1 MQLST
6 FLNRKA
12 GLVVVCFVS
21 AMTLAGAQGQ
31 APAGQTPPVAGAAGQ
46 GRPGGQGRGIAAP
59 DYPVLPIGSPLPDFT
74 LEGIDGKMHKSSD
87 YTKTKALAILFES
100 VHCPVSIAYEGRA
113 EELYR
118 TYRDKGLTFIAINP
132 NNPKAVRLNEL
143 GYTDMTD
150 SMPEMKVRAAFKGI
164 DWPYLYDGET
174 QVTSMKFGA
183 VATPHIFIFDQDH
196 TLRYQGAIDDNQ
208 KPGDVKNHYAK
219 DAIEALLAGKPV
231 ATAESRAFGCSTK
244 WLSKKTGVEEEW
256 ASILA
261 EPVTVDPINAD
272 GLKALRANAGTGK
285 TMVVS
290 FWSTSCTLCAS
301 QFEEVQKSWWM
312 YRRRPYLYTTVSVD
326 APAKRD
332 AVVRFLEKQHAGNPN
347 KQFASTDV
355 PALQAAFGAKWNP
368 SQPFIM
374 VIGPD
379 GKLVYQ
385 KEGRW
390 DIHEVRRHIV
400 STFPD
405 SAGYPGNQAYFQ
417 ESVQRMLNA
426 PKK

>member
-1 MQLST
+1 MRRLT
-6 FLNRKA
+6 FLHRKA
-12 GLVVVCFVS
+12 VLVAACVVS
-21 AMTLAGAQGQ
+21 AMALSAAQGQ
-31 APAGQTPPVAGAAGQ
+31 APPPGQA
-46 GRPGGQGRGIAAP
+46 RGITAP
-59 DYPVLPIGSPLPDFT
+59 EFPVLPIGSPLPEFM
-74 LEGIDGKMHKSSD
+74 LEGIDGKMHKSSE
-87 YTKTKALAILFES
+87 YTKTKGLAIMFES
-100 VHCPVSIAYEGRA
+100 VHCPVSIAYEARA
-113 EELYR
+113 EEIHR

-174 QVTSMKFGA
+174 QGTSMKFGA
-183 VATPHIFIFDQDH
+183 VATPHLFIFDQDH
-196 TLRYQGAIDDNQ
+196 KLRYQGAIDDNQ
-208 KPGDVKNHYAK
+208 KPSLVKNHYAK
-219 DAIEALLAGKPV
+219 DAIDALLSGTPV
-231 ATAESRAFGCSTK
+231 AVPESRAFGCSTK

-290 FWSTSCTLCAS
+290 FWSTTCPRCAS
-301 QFEEVQKSWWM
+301 QFEDVQKTWWM
-312 YRRRPYLYTTVSVD
+312 FRRRPYLYTTVSVD
-326 APAKRD
+326 APAKGA
-332 AVVRFLEKQHAGNPN
+332 AVQAFLATQHAGNPN

-355 PALQAAFGAKWNP
+355 AALQAAFGAKWNP
-368 SQPFIM
+368 SQPFVM

-385 KEGRW
+385 KAGKW
-390 DIHEVRRHIV
+390 DIHEVRRYIL

-405 SAGYPGNQAYFQ
+405 SQGYPGNQAYFQ
-417 ESVQRMLNA
+417 ESVDRMA
-426 PKK
+426 KAAKK